1 MAFLCKEKRFKII
14 NKQDDSLVGPGQ
26 YLPQTTTRLIK
37 QNFAPF
43 GTRYNKFQKSGSNS
57 PGPGSYITDEWE
69 HKVEEL
75 NKQDRFY
82 SEINKRR
89 RISMNHNSINLDTII
104 KSQNST
110 INDKVKRIKDNLEV
124 TGFSI
129 QEKRFK
135 NDAIKNDLPGPG
147 FYYPETDS
155 KLKTKRK
162 IRNLKIDN
170 FKIIGS
176 ATSISQKVSSI
187 STIPSKDNQYGYDLS
202 NGNIKPRENPDMY
215 KTFSGEKWDMVGPG
229 NYDISLP
236 EEWHK
241 TGTEWSKYKQKRI
254 MPPLRNRKK
263 EIKEKIIKS
272 IEKEKKAFG
281 YNTLGF
287 AERQKIRQ
295 QSLLHRYNISF
306 EPFPNK
312 MKDKG
317 YVDIHFKMT
326 KDFPGPG
333 YYYEEKYWSAFNTE
347 KKPNKYKVDFENS
360 KERFYSKANSYS
372 LAPNI
377 YFKDDP
383 NHIKQLKNKFSIE
396 ATQKEKK
403 PKQESN
409 KGIGFNS
416 TSERFR
422 PLKKSRSLSIETIEP
437 EDNMR
442 NRTTSNWIHKT
453 FNSRFNNFGAVEP
466 RFSNKAFNV
475 FNITPLDTNI
485 PGPGTYINPYSSTGT
500 SNTVEYKGKLMSI
513 KRAKELSKK
522 KPDKTI
528 SLKVEDPIPPVGTYN
543 PDIVTSI
550 NYSSLKKVTKSNPI
564 PFESTIPKNT
574 MLVKK
579 DIIGPGSYIK
589 EKEKVEKKQINP
601 PFYTGAFRKDNIIPD
616 SIGPGRYNMNI
627 AYGWRKKEFNILYV

>member
-14 NKQDDSLVGPGQ
+14 NKLSDTQVGPGQ

-43 GTRYNKFQKSGSNS
+43 GSKNKKFQKSSSNS
-57 PGPGSYITDEWE
+57 PGPGSYISDDWGQ
-69 HKVEEL
+69 KVEEL
-75 NKQDRFY
+75 NKQDHFY

-89 RISMNHNSINLDTII
+89 RISMNHNSINLDTIM
-104 KSQNST
+104 KSQNSI
-110 INDKVKRIKDNLEV
+110 INDKVKKIKENLEV

-135 NDAIKNDLPGPG
+135 NDAMKNDLPGPG
-147 FYYPETDS
+147 FYFPETDS
-155 KLKTKRK
+155 KIKNKRK

-170 FKIIGS
+170 YKIIGS
-176 ATSISQKVSSI
+176 ATSISQKISSI

-263 EIKEKIIKS
+263 EIKDRIMKS
-272 IEKEKKAFG
+272 IEREKKSFG

-317 YVDIHFKMT
+317 YIDIHFKMT
-326 KDFPGPG
+326 RDFPGPG

-347 KKPNKYKVDFENS
+347 KKPNKYKVDFDRS
-360 KERFYSKANSYS
+360 KERFEYKTNNHS
-372 LAPNI
+372 LPPNI
-377 YFKDDP
+377 YFKDDLR
-383 NHIKQLKNKFSIE
+383 HIKQLKNKFAIE
-396 ATQKEKK
+396 AVQKENQS
-403 PKQESN
+403 KQEPM
-409 KGIGFNS
+409 KHIGFNS

-422 PLKKSRSLSIETIEP
+422 PLKKSRSLSIEMFEIE
-437 EDNMR
+437 DKIN

-453 FNSRFNNFGAVEP
+453 FNSKYQNFGAIEP

-475 FNITPLDTNI
+475 FNVTPIDTDN
-485 PGPGTYINPYSSTGT
+485 PGPGTYINPYSATGT

-513 KRAKELSKK
+513 ERAKELSKK
-522 KPDKTI
+522 KPDKAV

-543 PDIVTSI
+543 PDIITSVC
-550 NYSSLKKVTKSNPI
+550 YSSLKKVTKSNPV

-579 DIIGPGSYIK
+579 DNIGPGSYIK
-589 EKEKVEKKQINP
+589 NKKKVEKTQINP
-601 PFYTGAFRKDNIIPD
+601 PFYTGALRKENVIRDN
-616 SIGPGRYNMNI
+616 IGPGRYNI
-627 AYGWRKKEFNILYV
+627 SCGWRKKEFNILYV